1 MQQVTKDGVLYES
14 IYMKWKELEIHRNK
28 IRNCQRSRGE
38 TLECPLTDISQPES
52 LFTWLKQ

>member
-28 IRNCQRSRGE
+28 IRNCQRSGGE
-38 TLECPLTDISQPES
+38 TLE
-52 LFTWLKQ
+52 